1 MNNDT
6 VENDCLFG
14 VGEMIR
20 KSATKIVK
28 RYEGNWPELL
38 TTKLSYSQEK
48 YPPIMKVWREM
59 KGECHEQSIRGS

>member
-48 YPPIMKVWREM
+48 YPPL
-59 KGECHEQSIRGS
+59 